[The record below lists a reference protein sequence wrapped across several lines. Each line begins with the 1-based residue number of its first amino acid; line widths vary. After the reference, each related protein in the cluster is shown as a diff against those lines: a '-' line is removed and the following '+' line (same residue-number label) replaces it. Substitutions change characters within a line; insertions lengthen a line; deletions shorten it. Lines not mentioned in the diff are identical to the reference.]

1 MTFPIRSVFPTKE
14 SYFQL
19 KNRISN
25 LIIVFPSEL
34 LPESYFSILNFIL
47 RRRLS
52 DGVVHEP
59 QSRHTD
65 PGPRVPLP
73 GDGHTLGDGQM
84 TSNETAQV
92 PDWTVSQ
99 FLDLGQVLNLFSDR
113 FKKLLINSP
122 GRGRSS
128 RIGSRCSIDSRASTS
143 VKRNFVESDETV

>member
-113 FKKLLINSP
+113 FKKLL
-122 GRGRSS
+122 
-128 RIGSRCSIDSRASTS
+128 AQ
-143 VKRNFVESDETV
+143 